1 MAPESLLELTQL
13 SVRQYT
19 RPGGEVV
26 ALLVIAPSKG
36 DHERVIPM
44 SAELF
49 HIVAA
54 IIGRHTSGGRTIPA
68 LQRWDP
74 YESTVG
80 PALPYLFQNSQGPVA
95 RCNSVGWLNDALAR
109 ICLDVAAE
117 HPNSRDCASP
127 PHDLRRLF
135 ATELV
140 NNGLPIHLG
149 AALLGHT
156 NLQTTR
162 GYVAVFNE
170 DVVRHY
176 QQYLERRRAQ
186 RNSEEYRPPRP
197 RNGAGSKNISIDE
210 RSNLGP
216 AGGPTARLCT

>member
-1 MAPESLLELTQL
+1 MQQRRMAQRRARAHL
-13 SVRQYT
+13 
-19 RPGGEVV
+19 PGRRCR
-26 ALLVIAPSKG
+26 APQFEG
-36 DHERVIPM
+36 LR
-44 SAELF
+44 F
-49 HIVAA
+49 
-54 IIGRHTSGGRTIPA
+54 
-68 LQRWDP
+68 
-74 YESTVG
+74 
-80 PALPYLFQNSQGPVA
+80 
-95 RCNSVGWLNDALAR
+95 
-109 ICLDVAAE
+109 
-117 HPNSRDCASP
+117 P

>member
-127 PHDLRRLF
+127 PTIYGDCSPPSSSTMAF
-135 ATELV
+135 PSTSEPPCSVTPICKQPAATSQCSTRTWSV
-140 NNGLPIHLG
+140 TTSSTSN
-149 AALLGHT
+149 AAGHNVT
-156 NLQTTR
+156 
-162 GYVAVFNE
+162 
-170 DVVRHY
+170 
-176 QQYLERRRAQ
+176 
-186 RNSEEYRPPRP
+186 P
-197 RNGAGSKNISIDE
+197 RNTD
-210 RSNLGP
+210 RH
-216 AGGPTARLCT
+216 ARGMGRVRRTFR